1 MEARMPLK
9 TGRPFPLSEGA
20 MLECKEVM
28 DLLSTYLSGKLE
40 PVQAQ
45 QVRLHLK
52 ACKSCPRVTNICGT
66 WVLEERSRRQRR
78 RATAPAA

>member
-1 MEARMPLK
+1 
-9 TGRPFPLSEGA
+9 

-40 PVQAQ
+40 PAQSQ

-66 WVLEERSRRQRR
+66 WVLEERSRRPRR
-78 RATAPAA
+78 RAATAPAA